1 MRFALCASASLLVL
15 CAGVLTQTS
24 SNPERN
30 VLSVDGDWAAWAT
43 RKGEQAKS
51 ILNIILADDYTFT
64 GTFGT
69 LLTKSEFLKQI
80 GGGTTFRTEDV
91 KVREYAETALVTG
104 RIHLEYADGVTL
116 RRQYPVNFDY
126 VRYTN
131 IYMKQNGKWRLV
143 STQFSPV
150 YEQVH

>member
-1 MRFALCASASLLVL
+1 MRFAICASALLLVL
-15 CAGVLTQTS
+15 CAGVLSQTS
-24 SNPERN
+24 SDPGRD
-30 VLSVDGDWAAWAT
+30 VRSVDGDWAAWAT

-64 GTFGT
+64 GTGGT

-91 KVREYAETALVTG
+91 KVRQYGETALVTG

-150 YEQVH
+150 HEQVH